1 MIGNEIANKATEISR
16 TSPQNTSGTV
26 ESETENIGFDR
37 EIPKERYISTEK
49 RHRNTNKLRLM

>member
-26 ESETENIGFDR
+26 ESETENLGSDR
-37 EIPKERYISTEK
+37 EIPKERYIYIYISRKKTENY
-49 RHRNTNKLRLM
+49 R

>member
-37 EIPKERYISTEK
+37 EIPKERYIYIYIQK
-49 RHRNTNKLRLM
+49 KDRKLSMI